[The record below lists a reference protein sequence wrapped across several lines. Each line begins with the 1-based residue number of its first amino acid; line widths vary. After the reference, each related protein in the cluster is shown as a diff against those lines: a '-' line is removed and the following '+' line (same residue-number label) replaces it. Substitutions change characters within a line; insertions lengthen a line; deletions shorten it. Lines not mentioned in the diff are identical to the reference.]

1 MIAEEMYR
9 ENRWKKPGVPSEL
22 DSGSQSGEA
31 LGGEMSDEDYESD
44 DAEADRVLEEWQD
57 GCDAA
62 TLDVR
67 DGNYDTSD
75 ERIWTS
81 RSQESFTQLPK
92 AHTRARSRISF
103 DHRIQSSG
111 LTVNSGTI
119 PRQIQSKLR
128 LTTRTIT
135 SEDFSSKW
143 NWYRVLKNI
152 RTSRKQNSSGKQ
164 CSKKQP
170 NKLQKSK
177 SWLFRHDVNAKV
189 RALRNLRSEN
199 ASNSKLR
206 SIARKHFSPLT
217 NASAPQNAH
226 YIDNE
231 SHHSREYADW
241 DSVFEVVQVD
251 SSLSRLLQ
259 LTPCTVERQ
268 RALLDFEKIVDG
280 ELYRMCPAINDPIDH
295 QKAFIAHQGKF
306 TRQSL
311 NLLYWMEQKFMK
323 SVTIELFEKR
333 ETYIATDWKNTTTY
347 KELETLEGACKQA
360 LLTFTETTIRTLCYQ
375 SHGTIHKLAEFAS
388 TELKQ
393 ILQCIPSC
401 GQIFENFKGYFAF
414 FELEDEISTPLLHTI
429 SCIFWHALRIAEAL
443 LKVSACKTQ
452 QSESDLNSAQEM
464 PDILRPKRVI
474 LASALYLVD
483 LYLHIPMSHG
493 VHQEEDHR
501 DTLHLKSE
509 MPAQS
514 LWLFIF
520 QCSQDQVD
528 PTESVK
534 ASSALMP
541 DSKTFWI
548 MLQMMVSEFSF
559 AIEY

>member
-128 LTTRTIT
+128 LTTRRIT

-152 RTSRKQNSSGKQ
+152 RTSRKQNSSGKH

-493 VHQEEDHR
+493 VLQEEDHR